1 MAVDPQTAGRDVH
14 RADDAASPEERLDR
28 FLRTRLES
36 LASRLPP
43 DGTPLDE
50 RVANEVAALESLSNL
65 KREHLRVEAPQRR
78 SLVPLALV
86 IATAGV
92 ITCLVFIPL
101 PLIQVEMDLVC
112 SAVTFRTQGA
122 VQLTGLSSLKLLQ
135 GVAFAPAQVEEPVN
149 LRTLELRAPME
160 LRPKDEGSLTL
171 SSITIPARTV
181 VSIEKTADE
190 GTWRLQIASPDAKV
204 AATLAGSVDVS
215 SPGSASQTIDFGH
228 GAKVALDA
236 SPPTSMLEIHVTP
249 GDAESFLVRRTIPL
263 TEVSFEETIEEP
275 TPENVG
281 VIRGRASSV
290 LEGKIFNES
299 LGGQQSSLRN
309 REQVSV
315 SVVDG
320 QIRELRLDKAA
331 LHVNLSASARE
342 VRIGSSGGS
351 RSLRPSYLE
360 WLAEYHTL
368 QLAWGSAAWLFAL
381 VLGGV
386 KWWQQ

>member
-1 MAVDPQTAGRDVH
+1 MHPVEP
-14 RADDAASPEERLDR
+14 AASPEERLDR
-28 FLRTRLES
+28 FLKMRLEA

-50 RVANEVAALESLSNL
+50 RLASEVTALESLSNL
-65 KREHLRVEAPQRR
+65 KREHLGGEAPKRR
-78 SLVPLALV
+78 NLVPLVLL
-86 IATAGV
+86 IATAVV

-112 SAVTFRTQGA
+112 SAVTFRTEGA

-149 LRTLELRAPME
+149 LRTLELTAPME
-160 LRPKDEGSLTL
+160 LRPKDQGSLTL

-190 GTWRLQIASPDAKV
+190 GTWRLQIGSPRAKI
-204 AATLAGSVDVS
+204 AATLAGSVEVS
-215 SPGSASQTIDFGH
+215 APGSAPETINFGH

-236 SPPTSMLEIHVTP
+236 APSTSMLEIHVTP
-249 GDAESFLVRRTIPL
+249 GNAESFLVRRTIRL
-263 TEVSFEETIEEP
+263 TEVSFEEVIEEP

-290 LEGKIFNES
+290 LEGRIFNES

-309 REQVSV
+309 REQVDV
-315 SVVDG
+315 SVIDG

-342 VRIGSSGGS
+342 VTIGNGGGS